1 MLRAFCK
8 LTFMYWPPWY
18 VVGGYI
24 IIYYAHGMFHSD
36 GLHSNS
42 ANKLIGED
50 LLLLFLKG
58 KQIRVLRLVRFTLGM
73 LLHAI
78 VSVAFL
84 NRDGQFPV
92 SVLLQSTVILQQPA
106 TSPIQ
111 SLGKALLTKPS
122 SNCKARETKE
132 EFVSLSKVWPD
143 LAQNLA
149 WPMKRF
155 P

>member
-1 MLRAFCK
+1 
-8 LTFMYWPPWY
+8 
-18 VVGGYI
+18 
-24 IIYYAHGMFHSD
+24 MFHSD

-78 VSVAFL
+78 VSVA
-84 NRDGQFPV
+84 
-92 SVLLQSTVILQQPA
+92 TVILQQPA

-132 EFVSLSKVWPD
+132 EFVSLSKV
-143 LAQNLA
+143 
-149 WPMKRF
+149 
-155 P
+155 

>member
-1 MLRAFCK
+1 MWQPNDSWLL
-8 LTFMYWPPWY
+8 LTKEFHASCILQAYVHVLTTL

-132 EFVSLSKVWPD
+132 EFVSLSKV
-143 LAQNLA
+143 
-149 WPMKRF
+149 
-155 P
+155 

>member
-1 MLRAFCK
+1 
-8 LTFMYWPPWY
+8 
-18 VVGGYI
+18 
-24 IIYYAHGMFHSD
+24 MFHSD

-106 TSPIQ
+106 S
-111 SLGKALLTKPS
+111 SL
-122 SNCKARETKE
+122 
-132 EFVSLSKVWPD
+132 
-143 LAQNLA
+143 
-149 WPMKRF
+149 
-155 P
+155 